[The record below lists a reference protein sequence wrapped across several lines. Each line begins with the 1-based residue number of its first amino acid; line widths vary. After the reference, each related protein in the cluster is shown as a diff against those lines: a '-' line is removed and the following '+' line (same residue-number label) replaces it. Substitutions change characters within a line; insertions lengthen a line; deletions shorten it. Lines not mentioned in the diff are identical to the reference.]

1 MDRSST
7 IELPDLNNS
16 MDERAPARLMMEVT
30 IITAKIVFR
39 QIEAVSTESRECYL
53 LKGRSRTSR
62 SFFVCVKL
70 APIIIIIIITLYLL
84 SAFLVSGSARAK
96 PTWTQS

>member
-1 MDRSST
+1 MTST
-7 IELPDLNNS
+7 IAAWTSAYQSYDGGH
-16 MDERAPARLMMEVT
+16 T

-62 SFFVCVKL
+62 NFCVCVEL
-70 APIIIIIIITLYLL
+70 APIMIIIIITLYLL

>member
-1 MDRSST
+1 
-7 IELPDLNNS
+7 
-16 MDERAPARLMMEVT
+16 MMEVT

-70 APIIIIIIITLYLL
+70 APIIIIIIIITLYLL

>member
-1 MDRSST
+1 VDRSST

-39 QIEAVSTESRECYL
+39 QIEAVYRVKGVL
-53 LKGRSRTSR
+53 LFAEGSQSDIEE
-62 SFFVCVKL
+62 FLC
-70 APIIIIIIITLYLL
+70 LL
-84 SAFLVSGSARAK
+84 SLRR
-96 PTWTQS
+96 

>member
-1 MDRSST
+1 M
-7 IELPDLNNS
+7 
-16 MDERAPARLMMEVT
+16 
-30 IITAKIVFR
+30 TAKIVFR

-62 SFFVCVKL
+62 NFCVCVEL
-70 APIIIIIIITLYLL
+70 APIIIIITLYLL